1 MPTTNRSTV
10 TGDVPDV
17 DALLTAD
24 LLSALMRSTWTWD
37 DRALR
42 RDLSELLVRVDA
54 ARLVG
59 ANGHAPDHVIASALR
74 SEARAV
80 ASGFVATVLGPK
92 LVADTGN
99 PLRSQFLSLATDP
112 AHFGKRAHVAR
123 EAVGAGIDGYFATH
137 VDGIDYASEADWS
150 KLVTKEGT
158 TGLGAATRAYGHA
171 LADSAFFANRALA
184 WQAASAVPRCDIAA
198 GYAARIQA
206 DDLTATLA
214 AAEETGAWDPVLVK
228 TRAKHT
234 TDGWTIS
241 GHKHFVP
248 GANSADVIF
257 VIARSTAGPSL
268 FAVETGTAGLT
279 VNAHD
284 VIDPT
289 RPLFGVT
296 FDNTP
301 ATLLGTE
308 GSGGKLMWTLIDRA
322 STALAGEQVCL
333 IERAIGVLRDADNR
347 DDHRV
352 VEVVLAHAAAH
363 ALWQRAIADASPE
376 SAAAAHVGCSGAAV
390 RVATAVAEM
399 CDDDSVTTQLV
410 LRALSGSLL
419 FGGPALSHER
429 LLDRLGI

>member
-1 MPTTNRSTV
+1 MPTDNPSSLNGAVR
-10 TGDVPDV
+10 DV

-24 LLSALMRSTWTWD
+24 VLSALMRSTWTWD

-42 RDLSELLVRVDA
+42 RDLSQLLVRVEA

-59 ANGHAPDHVIASALR
+59 ANGNADEAIASALHA
-74 SEARAV
+74 EARAF
-80 ASGFVATVLGPK
+80 ASDFVATVLGPK

-99 PLRSQFLSLATDP
+99 PLRRQFLELATDR
-112 AHFGKRAHVAR
+112 AHFSRRAHAAR
-123 EAVGAGIDGYFATH
+123 GAVLADGDGYFAAH
-137 VDGIDYASEADWS
+137 VEGIDYPPEADWS
-150 KLVTKEGT
+150 ALVTKEGS

-171 LADSAFFANRALA
+171 LADSVFFANKALA
-184 WQAASAVPRCDIAA
+184 WQAASAVPRCDVAT
-198 GYAARIQA
+198 GYAARIEA
-206 DDLTATLA
+206 DELTATLA

-228 TRAKHT
+228 TRAAHT
-234 TDGWTIS
+234 ADGWTIS
-241 GHKHFVP
+241 GQKHYVP
-248 GANSADVIF
+248 GADSADVIF

-268 FAVETGTAGLT
+268 FAVDAGSNGLT

-284 VIDPT
+284 VIDPS

-296 FDNTP
+296 FDDTP

-308 GSGGKLMWTLIDRA
+308 GSGGRLMWTLIDRA
-322 STALAGEQVCL
+322 STALAGEQVGL
-333 IERAIGVLRDADNR
+333 IEKAIGVLRNNGDP
-347 DDHRV
+347 DDYRV
-352 VEVVLAHAAAH
+352 AEVVLAHAAAR
-363 ALWQRAIADASPE
+363 ALWQQALTDASPA

-399 CDDDSVTTQLV
+399 CDDDSTTAPLV